1 MIMVLKRK
9 LKKIV
14 NSISI
19 FLIVGCSYYSMAG
32 SIPANINNV
41 FIPLIENDT
50 AEFEIAEN
58 LTSKITQEIAI
69 QNILKITDN
78 SNSDSTILGVI
89 TSATDGP
96 FTFDSNE
103 QVDEYRFSISLK
115 ILWVDNENEKNLIE
129 KTFTGFGN
137 YSINNDPSSDG
148 IDNDNDGILDENDDD
163 EFGDSRELAINIAIN
178 KIASDV
184 VNSILST
191 WKKNC

>member
-14 NSISI
+14 NSLSI
-19 FLIVGCSYYSMAG
+19 FMLVGCSYYSMAG

-41 FIPLIENDT
+41 YIPLIENDT
-50 AEFEIAEN
+50 AEFEISEN

-89 TSATDGP
+89 TSTTDGP

-103 QVDEYRFSISLK
+103 QVDEYRFSISIK

-191 WKKNC
+191 W

>member
-1 MIMVLKRK
+1 MTMELKRR
-9 LKKIV
+9 LKKII
-14 NSISI
+14 NIASI
-19 FLIVGCSYYSMAG
+19 FLIIGCSYYSMAG
-32 SIPANINNV
+32 SIPANIKNV
-41 FIPLIENDT
+41 NIPLIENDT
-50 AEFEIAEN
+50 AEFEISEN
-58 LTSKITQEIAI
+58 LTSKIIQEIAI
-69 QNILKITDN
+69 QNILRITDD

-89 TSATDGP
+89 TNASDGP
-96 FTFDSNE
+96 FSFDSNE
-103 QVDEYRFSISLK
+103 QVDEYRFSLSLK
-115 ILWVDNENEKNLIE
+115 VTWIDNENEKNLIE

-191 WKKNC
+191 W

>member
-50 AEFEIAEN
+50 AEFEISEN
-58 LTSKITQEIAI
+58 LTSKITQEIAV

-191 WKKNC
+191 W

>member
-1 MIMVLKRK
+1 MIMALKRK

-14 NSISI
+14 NSLSI
-19 FLIVGCSYYSMAG
+19 FMLVGCSYYSMAG

-41 FIPLIENDT
+41 YIPLIENDT
-50 AEFEIAEN
+50 AEFEISEN

-69 QNILKITDN
+69 QNILKITDD

-115 ILWVDNENEKNLIE
+115 ILWIDNENEKNLIE

-191 WKKNC
+191 W

>member
-1 MIMVLKRK
+1 MIMVSKRK

-19 FLIVGCSYYSMAG
+19 FLLVGCSYYSMAG

-41 FIPLIENDT
+41 YIPLIENDT
-50 AEFEIAEN
+50 AEFEISEN

-96 FTFDSNE
+96 LTFDSNE

-191 WKKNC
+191 W

>member
-19 FLIVGCSYYSMAG
+19 LLIVGCSYYSMAG
-32 SIPANINNV
+32 SIPANINSV
-41 FIPLIENDT
+41 YIPLIENDT
-50 AEFEIAEN
+50 AEFEISEN

-78 SNSDSTILGVI
+78 SNSDSIILGVI
-89 TSATDGP
+89 TNASDGP

-191 WKKNC
+191 W

>member
-1 MIMVLKRK
+1 M
-9 LKKIV
+9 
-14 NSISI
+14 
-19 FLIVGCSYYSMAG
+19 
-32 SIPANINNV
+32 
-41 FIPLIENDT
+41 
-50 AEFEIAEN
+50 
-58 LTSKITQEIAI
+58 
-69 QNILKITDN
+69 
-78 SNSDSTILGVI
+78 I

-115 ILWVDNENEKNLIE
+115 ILWVDNKNEKNLIE

-191 WKKNC
+191 W

>member
-41 FIPLIENDT
+41 YIPLIENDT
-50 AEFEIAEN
+50 AEFEISEN

-115 ILWVDNENEKNLIE
+115 ILWVDNDSEKNLIE

-191 WKKNC
+191 W

>member
-1 MIMVLKRK
+1 MTMELKRK

-14 NSISI
+14 NIVSI
-19 FLIVGCSYYSMAG
+19 FLIVGCSHYSMAG
-32 SIPANINNV
+32 SIPANIKNV
-41 FIPLIENDT
+41 NIPLIENDT
-50 AEFEIAEN
+50 AEFEISEN
-58 LTSKITQEIAI
+58 LTSKIIQEIAI
-69 QNILKITDN
+69 QNILKITDDN
-78 SNSDSTILGVI
+78 NSDSTILGII
-89 TSATDGP
+89 TSASDGP
-96 FTFDSNE
+96 FSFDNNE
-103 QVDEYRFSISLK
+103 QVDEYRFSLSLK
-115 ILWVDNENEKNLIE
+115 IIWTDNENEKNLIE

-191 WKKNC
+191 W

>member
-14 NSISI
+14 NSILI

-41 FIPLIENDT
+41 YIPLIENDT
-50 AEFEIAEN
+50 AEFEISEN

-89 TSATDGP
+89 TSTTDGP

-103 QVDEYRFSISLK
+103 QVDEYRFSISIK

-137 YSINNDPSSDG
+137 YSINNNPSSDG

-191 WKKNC
+191 W

>member
-1 MIMVLKRK
+1 MTMELKRR
-9 LKKIV
+9 LKKII
-14 NSISI
+14 NIASI

-32 SIPANINNV
+32 SIPVNIKNV
-41 FIPLIENDT
+41 NIPLIENDT
-50 AEFEIAEN
+50 AEFEISEN
-58 LTSKITQEIAI
+58 LTSKIIQEIAI
-69 QNILKITDN
+69 QNILRITDD

-89 TSATDGP
+89 TNASDGP
-96 FTFDSNE
+96 FSFDSNE
-103 QVDEYRFSISLK
+103 QVDEYRFSLSLK
-115 ILWVDNENEKNLIE
+115 VTWIDNENEKNLIE

-191 WKKNC
+191 W

>member
-1 MIMVLKRK
+1 MIMALKRK

-19 FLIVGCSYYSMAG
+19 FLIIGCSYYSMAG

-41 FIPLIENDT
+41 YIPLIENDT
-50 AEFEIAEN
+50 AEFEISEN

-115 ILWVDNENEKNLIE
+115 ILWVDNENEKNLID

-191 WKKNC
+191 W

>member
-1 MIMVLKRK
+1 MIMALKRK

-14 NSISI
+14 NSLSI
-19 FLIVGCSYYSMAG
+19 FMLVGCSYYSMAG

-41 FIPLIENDT
+41 YIPLIENDT
-50 AEFEIAEN
+50 AEFEISEN

-69 QNILKITDN
+69 QNILKITND
-78 SNSDSTILGVI
+78 SNSDSSILGVI

-191 WKKNC
+191 W

>member
-19 FLIVGCSYYSMAG
+19 LLIVGCSYYSMAG
-32 SIPANINNV
+32 SIPANINSV
-41 FIPLIENDT
+41 YIPLIENDT
-50 AEFEIAEN
+50 AEFEISEN

-115 ILWVDNENEKNLIE
+115 ILWVDNKNEKNLIE

-163 EFGDSRELAINIAIN
+163 EFGDSRELAINIAVN

-191 WKKNC
+191 W

>member
-41 FIPLIENDT
+41 YIPLIENDT
-50 AEFEIAEN
+50 AEFEISEN

-89 TSATDGP
+89 TSAADGP

-191 WKKNC
+191 W

>member
-1 MIMVLKRK
+1 MIMALKRK

-14 NSISI
+14 NSLSI
-19 FLIVGCSYYSMAG
+19 FMLVGCSYYSMAG

-41 FIPLIENDT
+41 YIPLIENDT
-50 AEFEIAEN
+50 AEFEISEN

-69 QNILKITDN
+69 QNILKITDD

-96 FTFDSNE
+96 FTFDNNE

-191 WKKNC
+191 W

>member
-14 NSISI
+14 NSTSI

-41 FIPLIENDT
+41 YIPLIENDT
-50 AEFEIAEN
+50 AEFEISEN

-115 ILWVDNENEKNLIE
+115 ILWVNNENEKNLIE

-191 WKKNC
+191 W

>member
-1 MIMVLKRK
+1 MIMALKRK

-14 NSISI
+14 NSLSI
-19 FLIVGCSYYSMAG
+19 FMLVGCSYYSMAG
-32 SIPANINNV
+32 SIPANIYNV

-191 WKKNC
+191 W

>member
-1 MIMVLKRK
+1 MIMALKRK

-14 NSISI
+14 NSLSI
-19 FLIVGCSYYSMAG
+19 FMLVGCSYYSMAG
-32 SIPANINNV
+32 SIPANINSV
-41 FIPLIENDT
+41 YIPLIENDT
-50 AEFEIAEN
+50 AEFEISEN

-69 QNILKITDN
+69 QNILKVTDD

-89 TSATDGP
+89 TSASDGP

-191 WKKNC
+191 W

>member
-19 FLIVGCSYYSMAG
+19 FLLVGCSYYSMAG

-41 FIPLIENDT
+41 YIPLIENDT
-50 AEFEIAEN
+50 AEFEISEN

-148 IDNDNDGILDENDDD
+148 IDNDTDGILDENDDD

-191 WKKNC
+191 W

>member
-1 MIMVLKRK
+1 MTMELKRK

-14 NSISI
+14 NFASI

-32 SIPANINNV
+32 SIPANIKNV
-41 FIPLIENDT
+41 NIPLIENDT
-50 AEFEIAEN
+50 AEFEISEN
-58 LTSKITQEIAI
+58 LTSKIIQEIAI
-69 QNILKITDN
+69 QNILKITDD

-89 TSATDGP
+89 TTASDGP
-96 FTFDSNE
+96 FSFDINE
-103 QVDEYRFSISLK
+103 QVDEYRFSLSLK
-115 ILWVDNENEKNLIE
+115 ITWIDNENEKNLIE

-191 WKKNC
+191 W

>member
-41 FIPLIENDT
+41 YIPLIENDT
-50 AEFEIAEN
+50 AEFEISEN

-184 VNSILST
+184 VNSVLST
-191 WKKNC
+191 W

>member
-1 MIMVLKRK
+1 MTMELKRK

-14 NSISI
+14 NIVSI

-32 SIPANINNV
+32 SIPANIKNV
-41 FIPLIENDT
+41 NIPLIENDT
-50 AEFEIAEN
+50 AEFEISEN
-58 LTSKITQEIAI
+58 LTSKIIQEIAI
-69 QNILKITDN
+69 QNILKITDDN
-78 SNSDSTILGVI
+78 NSDSTILGVI
-89 TSATDGP
+89 TSASDGP
-96 FTFDSNE
+96 FSFDSNE
-103 QVDEYRFSISLK
+103 QVDEYRFSLSLK
-115 ILWVDNENEKNLIE
+115 IIWTDNENEKNLIE

-191 WKKNC
+191 W

>member
-1 MIMVLKRK
+1 MIMALKRK

-14 NSISI
+14 NSLSI
-19 FLIVGCSYYSMAG
+19 FMLVGCSYYSMAG

-41 FIPLIENDT
+41 YIPLIENDT
-50 AEFEIAEN
+50 AEFEISEN

-69 QNILKITDN
+69 QNILKITDD

-89 TSATDGP
+89 TSAIDGP

-191 WKKNC
+191 W

>member
-1 MIMVLKRK
+1 MIMALNRK

-14 NSISI
+14 NSLSI
-19 FLIVGCSYYSMAG
+19 FMLVGCSYYSMAG

-41 FIPLIENDT
+41 YIPLIENDT
-50 AEFEIAEN
+50 AEFEISEN

-69 QNILKITDN
+69 QNILKITDD

-191 WKKNC
+191 W

>member
-1 MIMVLKRK
+1 MTMELKRK
-9 LKKIV
+9 LKKIL
-14 NSISI
+14 NFASI

-32 SIPANINNV
+32 SIPANIKNV
-41 FIPLIENDT
+41 NIPLIENDT
-50 AEFEIAEN
+50 AEFEISEN
-58 LTSKITQEIAI
+58 LTSKIIQEIAI
-69 QNILKITDN
+69 QNILKITDD

-89 TSATDGP
+89 TTASDGP
-96 FTFDSNE
+96 FSFDINE
-103 QVDEYRFSISLK
+103 QVDEYRFSLTLK
-115 ILWVDNENEKNLIE
+115 ITWIDNENEKNLIE

-191 WKKNC
+191 W

>member
-1 MIMVLKRK
+1 MELKRK

-14 NSISI
+14 NFISL
-19 FLIVGCSYYSMAG
+19 FLIIGCSYYSMAG
-32 SIPANINNV
+32 SIPASINNIY
-41 FIPLIENDT
+41 IPLIENDT
-50 AEFEIAEN
+50 AEFEISEN
-58 LTSKITQEIAI
+58 LTSKITQEIAV
-69 QNILKITDN
+69 QNILKIVDN

-89 TSATDGP
+89 TSASDKP
-96 FTFDSNE
+96 FTFNSNE

-115 ILWVDNENEKNLIE
+115 ILWIDNENEKNLIE

-191 WKKNC
+191 W

>member
-1 MIMVLKRK
+1 MIMELKRK

-14 NSISI
+14 NIASI

-41 FIPLIENDT
+41 NIPLIENDT
-50 AEFEIAEN
+50 AEFEISEN
-58 LTSKITQEIAI
+58 LTSKIIQEIAI
-69 QNILKITDN
+69 QNILKITDD

-89 TSATDGP
+89 TSASDGP
-96 FTFDSNE
+96 FSFDSNE
-103 QVDEYRFSISLK
+103 QVDEYRFSLSLK
-115 ILWVDNENEKNLIE
+115 IIWTDNENEKNLIE

-191 WKKNC
+191 W

>member
-19 FLIVGCSYYSMAG
+19 FLIIGCSYYSMAG

-41 FIPLIENDT
+41 YIPLIENDT
-50 AEFEIAEN
+50 AEFEISEN

-191 WKKNC
+191 W

>member
-19 FLIVGCSYYSMAG
+19 SLLVGCSYYSMAG

-41 FIPLIENDT
+41 YIPLIENDT
-50 AEFEIAEN
+50 AEFEISEN

-69 QNILKITDN
+69 QNILKITDD

-191 WKKNC
+191 W

>member
-19 FLIVGCSYYSMAG
+19 ILIVGCGYYSMAG

-41 FIPLIENDT
+41 YIPLIENDT
-50 AEFEIAEN
+50 AEFEISEN

-191 WKKNC
+191 W

>member
-41 FIPLIENDT
+41 YIPLIENDT
-50 AEFEIAEN
+50 AEFEISEN

-115 ILWVDNENEKNLIE
+115 ILWGDNENEKNLIE

-178 KIASDV
+178 KIATDV

-191 WKKNC
+191 W

>member
-1 MIMVLKRK
+1 MELKRK

-14 NSISI
+14 NFISI

-32 SIPANINNV
+32 SIPVNINNV

-115 ILWVDNENEKNLIE
+115 ILWVDNESEKNLIE

-191 WKKNC
+191 W

>member
-32 SIPANINNV
+32 SIPSNIKNV
-41 FIPLIENDT
+41 YIPLIENDT
-50 AEFEIAEN
+50 AEFEISEN

-191 WKKNC
+191 W

>member
-41 FIPLIENDT
+41 YIPLIENDT
-50 AEFEIAEN
+50 AEFEISEN

-78 SNSDSTILGVI
+78 SNSDSTILGVV
-89 TSATDGP
+89 TSASDGP

-115 ILWVDNENEKNLIE
+115 ILWIDNENEKNLIE

-191 WKKNC
+191 W